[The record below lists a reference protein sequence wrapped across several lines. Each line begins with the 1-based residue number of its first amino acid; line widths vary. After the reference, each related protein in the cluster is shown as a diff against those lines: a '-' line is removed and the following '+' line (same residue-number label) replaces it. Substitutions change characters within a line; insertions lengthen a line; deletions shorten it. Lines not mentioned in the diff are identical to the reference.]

1 MSKIG
6 SIGEFREWV
15 SQIIRDPAAA
25 QDFPKR
31 WFDSEETA
39 RAALSARLA
48 AAAAVECFLAEAGE
62 NPATGHMS
70 ATQLAEF
77 VAWKLE
83 LDERRAPYN
92 DETTVSSLYSIKIL
106 CS

>member
-1 MSKIG
+1 MFKIG

-15 SQIIRDPAAA
+15 NRIIHDPAAA

-31 WFDSEETA
+31 WFDSEGTA

-48 AAAAVECFLAEAGE
+48 DPVAVERLLVEVRE
-62 NPATGHMS
+62 NPAISHMS

-77 VAWKLE
+77 VAWELE
-83 LDERRAPYN
+83 LNERRCAPYN
-92 DETTVSSLYSIKIL
+92 DETSV
-106 CS
+106 

>member
-1 MSKIG
+1 MFKIG

-15 SQIIRDPAAA
+15 SRIVRDPAAA

-39 RAALSARLA
+39 RAALSARLTDA
-48 AAAAVECFLAEAGE
+48 TAVERFLAEVGE
-62 NPATGHMS
+62 NAATAPMS

-77 VAWKLE
+77 MAWKLE
-83 LDERRAPYN
+83 LDEQRR
-92 DETTVSSLYSIKIL
+92 DCTTTKPPFK
-106 CS
+106 